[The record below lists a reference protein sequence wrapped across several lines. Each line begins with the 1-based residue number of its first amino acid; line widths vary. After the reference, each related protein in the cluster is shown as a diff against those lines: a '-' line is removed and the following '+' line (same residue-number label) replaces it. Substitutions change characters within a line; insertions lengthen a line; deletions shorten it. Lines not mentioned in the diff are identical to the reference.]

1 MTSEEAQTAQSLMA
15 LARDGGFQSEVAQ
28 VRAKALLT
36 EVTGQAP
43 SYKWTY
49 VAPRLVRST
58 TAALFDLET
67 ISFSQPTLVAELQ
80 NAARQ
85 FAQAWESLAKLGERT
100 SHQTALINA
109 AAAYELAGY
118 QANAACIAR
127 QLVPNLA
134 QIERPTMT
142 ELASVFL
149 QRLFLRLLSFADM
162 TRQEPP
168 GEAELDEG
176 LWEMASVAL
185 GAEGLAAASRYFLS
199 GREQALMEASG
210 LLERSE
216 QGFASLGLVGE
227 SNLVH
232 TVRSLLPVMRERSTW
247 AVLGDLVPSSAR
259 WQRYLKLLAR
269 GPGVDVF
276 RTASVSELWP
286 SQLGALQRGLLDSSA
301 SKVVRMPTSAGKTR
315 VAELAMVHT
324 LSTEPEAKGVYVA
337 PYRALV
343 GEIEQAFL
351 NIFTDLGFRVSSII
365 GTYESDD
372 FEQLLASDADLL
384 VVTPEKL
391 DLLQRLRPE
400 FLDRVRLIILDEGQL
415 VHDLTRGVKFEL
427 LLTRLKRR
435 LPNARFVLLS
445 AVVPQQ
451 TLEDFAWWFNA
462 QPDDI
467 MTSDWRP
474 SIQRFAKLEWQG
486 DVGTLRYSPSE
497 DIQLLREFIPGVIKQ
512 QTFEFVNPRTG
523 RINRRRFPEAGQK
536 AQIAAE
542 LAFKFAELGPVLVF
556 CSQRN
561 WVEAVGKAI
570 QSRLNWLELQGK
582 PVPPYFG
589 TGEKRAAMVS
599 TEWLGEDHLISQ
611 LLRSGIAV
619 HYGDLPEAVRKAVE
633 SDFRARHYQILVA
646 TNTLAQGVNLPIR
659 TAIVHSCW
667 RHSED
672 GTRER
677 ISARD
682 YWNIAGRAGRA
693 GEETEG
699 TIIHIVRN
707 NQDEQD
713 YQYFL
718 GHRENVEPVE
728 SALFQLLRELV
739 QERLTEAALADRL
752 DPEILALLV
761 EEGVASLTDE
771 LVKSI
776 LAESLVYTQA
786 SRESVPLEHL
796 CAVFRQTGDSIVKEV
811 PDAEYRTVYSGTGL
825 NTQSC
830 ETIRR
835 HVEGNR
841 EEVRKLLLEAGP
853 SEASRLGS
861 LFIDACSEVREMQPE
876 RDFVGSHAEL
886 LEAWLGGAD
895 TSELRDEFASYA
907 TTVDELAKFIEDF
920 FSYRLPWG
928 ISAYIR
934 IAAKVLDLSQA
945 TLSPYARFFPSMVKL
960 GVPSPE
966 AAWAIAAGIPFR
978 RLASELASRYLS
990 ERPSSGYQDFLEWLG
1005 SLDAELLHYEYGLT
1019 SPVLEDVA
1027 RALARS
1033 GGSRYLAPFSSL
1045 DEHFPLEVDVKGVA
1059 YEGRWR
1065 AASLA
1070 RPGMHVALK
1079 RDYDNPVDRNAVL
1092 VELNGKTLGYL
1103 PRDLAQLVAP
1113 EMDTGL
1119 GFEAVVV
1126 SVTPGPGRAPRIRL
1140 RLTAER
1146 PTE

>member
-1 MTSEEAQTAQSLMA
+1 MA
-15 LARDGGFQSEVAQ
+15 LAQDGGFQSEVAQ

-49 VAPRLVRST
+49 VAPRLVRNT

-67 ISFSQPTLVAELQ
+67 ISFSQPTLVAGLQ
-80 NAARQ
+80 SAARQ
-85 FAQAWESLAKLGERT
+85 FAQTWESLAKLGERT
-100 SHQTALINA
+100 SRQTALINA

-149 QRLFLRLLSFADM
+149 QRLFLRLLRFAEIA
-162 TRQEPP
+162 RQEPP
-168 GEAELDEG
+168 GEPELDEG

-199 GREQALMEASG
+199 GREPALADALR

-216 QGFASLGLVGE
+216 QGFTSLGLVGE

-232 TVRSLLPVMRERSTW
+232 TIRSLLPVMRERSTW

-269 GPGVDVF
+269 GPGADVF
-276 RTASVSELWP
+276 RSASVSELWP
-286 SQLGALQRGLLDSSA
+286 SQLGALQQGLLSSSV

-351 NIFTDLGFRVSSII
+351 NIFADLGFRVSSII
-365 GTYESDD
+365 GTFESDD

-391 DLLQRLRPE
+391 DLLQRLQPD
-400 FLDRVRLIILDEGQL
+400 FLDRVRLIILDECQM

-435 LPNARFVLLS
+435 LPNARFILLS

-451 TLEDFAWWFNA
+451 TLEDFARWFNA
-462 QPDDI
+462 QPDDV

-474 SIQRFAKLEWQG
+474 SIQRVAKLEWQG
-486 DVGTLRYSPSE
+486 NVGTLRYSPSE
-497 DIQLLREFIPGVIKQ
+497 DIQLLREFVPGLIKQ

-523 RINRRRFPEAGQK
+523 RVNRRRFPEADQK

-542 LAFKFAELGPVLVF
+542 LAFKFAESGPVLVF

-570 QSRLNWLELQGK
+570 QSRLNWLELQGE
-582 PVPPYFG
+582 PVPPYFR
-589 TGEKRAAMVS
+589 TGETRAAMVS
-599 TEWLGEDHLISQ
+599 REWLGEDHLTSQ
-611 LLRSGIAV
+611 LLSSGVAV
-619 HYGDLPEAVRKAVE
+619 HYGDLPEGVRKAVE
-633 SDFRARHYQILVA
+633 SDFRGRHHRILVA

-659 TAIVHSCW
+659 TAIIHSCW

-672 GTRER
+672 GTAAR

-707 NQDEQD
+707 DQDEQD

-718 GHRENVEPVE
+718 DHRENVEPVE
-728 SALFQLLRELV
+728 SALFQLLKELV
-739 QERLTEAALADRL
+739 QERLTETALADRL
-752 DPEILALLV
+752 DPEVLAILV
-761 EEGVASLTDE
+761 EEGAASLTDE
-771 LVKSI
+771 LVESV
-776 LAESLVYTQA
+776 LADSLVYTQA
-786 SRESVPLEHL
+786 SRERVSLDRL
-796 CAVFRQTGDSIVKEV
+796 RAVFRQTGNSIVKEV
-811 PDAEYRTVYSGTGL
+811 PEAEYRTVYSGTGL

-835 HVEGNR
+835 HVEENR
-841 EEVRKLLLEAGP
+841 EELRNLLLAAGP
-853 SEASRLGS
+853 SEASRLAS
-861 LFIDACSEVREMQPE
+861 LFLDACSEVREMQPE
-876 RDFVGSHAEL
+876 RGFAGSYAEL
-886 LEAWLGGAD
+886 LGAWLSGAD
-895 TSELRDEFASYA
+895 ISDLRDEFAAYA
-907 TTVDELAKFIEDF
+907 PTVDELAKFIEDF
-920 FSYRLPWG
+920 FGYRLPWG

-934 IAAKVLDLSQA
+934 IAAKVLGLPLA
-945 TLSPYARFFPSMVKL
+945 TLSPVTRFFPSMVKL

-966 AAWAIAAGIPFR
+966 AAWAMAAGIPFR
-978 RLASELASRYLS
+978 RLGIELSSRYLS
-990 ERPSSGYQDFLEWLG
+990 ERPSSGYHDFLEWLG
-1005 SLDAELLHYEYGLT
+1005 SLDIEALHEEYDVP
-1019 SPVLEDVA
+1019 SPILEDVA

-1033 GGSRYLAPFSSL
+1033 GANPYLAPFSGL
-1045 DEHFPLEVDVKGVA
+1045 DRHLPLDAEVKGVG
-1059 YEGRWR
+1059 YQGRWR
-1065 AASLA
+1065 VASLA
-1070 RPGMHVALK
+1070 RPGERVVLE

-1092 VELNGKTLGYL
+1092 LELNSRTLGYL
-1103 PRDLAQLVAP
+1103 PRQLAQLVAP
-1113 EMDTGL
+1113 EMDAGL
-1119 GFEAVVV
+1119 NLEAVVV
-1126 SVTPGPGRAPRIRL
+1126 SVDLKPGRTPRITL

-1146 PTE
+1146 SNGLVP